1 MSQVVG
7 RWRSDRYDFFQETLH
22 LMNAFMPSRLPGRPT
37 PASRRAFLGGLVAGL
52 PFIIAACGGTEA
64 PAASPTSAPAPS
76 TPAASVRP
84 PTPAPSAAT
93 PVPSAAILE
102 KELVIY
108 SSRKE
113 SLMEMLGWLIQAA
126 EPIAAASLTPAIR
139 S

>member
-1 MSQVVG
+1 
-7 RWRSDRYDFFQETLH
+7 
-22 LMNAFMPSRLPGRPT
+22 MNAFMPSRPTGRPT
-37 PASRRAFLGGLVAGL
+37 PASRRAFLGGLVGGL

-76 TPAASVRP
+76 TPASSVRP
-84 PTPAPSAAT
+84 PTAAPSAAT

-113 SLMEMLGWLIQAA
+113 SLMEPTVEAFQKKTGV
-126 EPIAAASLTPAIR
+126 
-139 S
+139 